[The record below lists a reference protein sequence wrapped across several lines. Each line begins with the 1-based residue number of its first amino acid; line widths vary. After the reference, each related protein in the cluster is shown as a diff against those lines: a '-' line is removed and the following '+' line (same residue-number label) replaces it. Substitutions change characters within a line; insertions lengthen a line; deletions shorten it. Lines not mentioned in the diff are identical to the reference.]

1 MVGRAA
7 SGGAAL
13 FTPTR
18 AVASPQYVGRNF
30 SSGDTMSEQPPR
42 RRPSPLAVKLIAA
55 FAVLAALYWGRT
67 LIVPVLIGVL
77 VSYAL
82 NPIVETLTRW
92 RLPRTLASMLVVLG
106 VLGLAATLTY
116 QLSDET
122 QAAIR
127 GLPAVSKR
135 LRTTVEQAVG
145 RRNNVVQ
152 ELQTAADS
160 ISKAAEGE
168 TARRRAGEPMPVAI
182 IEPTIDVRQYLWM
195 GWWGLLGMTG
205 QALLI
210 VFLSFFML
218 SSGDLYRRKF
228 VRLAGASLS
237 SRRVTV
243 DILDEIGSQISLFL
257 IHQVLT
263 GILVGVA
270 TWLAFMWLGVEY
282 AALWGVAAG
291 VMNSIPYFGPTVV
304 AIAAFV
310 VSFIQFNSAWQASM
324 VSMASLAITTV
335 EGMLITPLLVSR
347 LASMNPVAVFLGLL
361 FWGWLWGV
369 VGMLLA
375 VPLMMVVKAV
385 ADRVDD
391 LKPLAELLGE

>member
-1 MVGRAA
+1 M
-7 SGGAAL
+7 
-13 FTPTR
+13 P
-18 AVASPQYVGRNF
+18 
-30 SSGDTMSEQPPR
+30 EQPPR
-42 RRPSPLAVKLIAA
+42 QRQSPLAVKLIAA
-55 FAVLAALYWGRT
+55 LAVLAVLYWGRI
-67 LIVPVLIGVL
+67 LIVPVLIGML

-92 RLPRTLASMLVVLG
+92 RLPRMLASMFVVLG
-106 VLGLAATLTY
+106 VLGLAGTLAY

-122 QAAIR
+122 ADAVR

-168 TARRRAGEPMPVAI
+168 TARRRAGEPMPVEI
-182 IEPTIDVRQYLWM
+182 VQPTIDVREYLWM
-195 GWWGLLGMTG
+195 GWWSLLGMTG

-237 SRRVTV
+237 NRRVTV
-243 DILDEIGSQISLFL
+243 EILDEIGSRISSFL

-263 GILVGVA
+263 GTVVGVT
-270 TWLAFMWLGVEY
+270 TWLAFLWLGVEY

-291 VMNSIPYFGPTVV
+291 VMNSIPYFGPTVI

-385 ADRVDD
+385 ADRIEDF
-391 LKPLAELLGE
+391 KPLSELLGE

>member
-1 MVGRAA
+1 MGRAA

-13 FTPTR
+13 FTRTR
-18 AVASPQYVGRNF
+18 AVTRCSLP
-30 SSGDTMSEQPPR
+30 STMPELPLR
-42 RRPSPLAVKLIAA
+42 RHQSPLAVKIIAA
-55 FAVLAALYWGRT
+55 FVLLAALYYGRS
-67 LIVPVLIGVL
+67 LVVPVLIGVL

-82 NPIVETLTRW
+82 NPIVEALVRW
-92 RLPRTLASMLVVLG
+92 RLPRTLASMIVVLG
-106 VLGLAATLTY
+106 VLGLAGTLVY

-122 QAAIR
+122 TAAVR
-127 GLPAVSKR
+127 GLPAASKR
-135 LRTTVEQAVG
+135 LRAIVERRVG
-145 RRNNVVQ
+145 PRSNVVQ

-168 TARRRAGEPMPVAI
+168 TTARRRAGEPMPVEI
-182 IEPTIDVRQYLWM
+182 VEPTIDVKEYFWL
-195 GWWGLLGMTG
+195 GWQNLLGLGG

-210 VFLSFFML
+210 VFLTFFML
-218 SSGDLYRRKF
+218 SSGDLYRRKV
-228 VRLAGASLS
+228 VRLAGGRLAD
-237 SRRVTV
+237 RRVTV
-243 DILDEIGSQISLFL
+243 EILDEVGAQVSSYL
-257 IHQVLT
+257 IQQVLT
-263 GILVGVA
+263 GLVVGIS
-270 TWLAFMWLGVEY
+270 TWLAFWWLGVEY

-304 AIAAFV
+304 AIAALV
-310 VSFIQFNSAWQASM
+310 VSFLQFGSIWQASM
-324 VSMASLAITTV
+324 VSLASLVITTV

-347 LASMNPVAVFLGLL
+347 LASMNPVAVFLGLF

-375 VPLMMVVKAV
+375 VPLLMAMKAV